1 MSQNSPSRRSSISS
15 INSRNSFFNSPG
27 SPLRLNNLA
36 TTPSPIRRLRN
47 LNPSP
52 PNQRRRRRRTRRN
65 SPNLNIRSPS
75 PAPSYNFNL
84 NNATVN
90 DPNLNNVL
98 NGLLRN
104 LNNTPS
110 TQTPNQ
116 RRNRRRPGSRYVLNN
131 SPVTTPISPASP
143 LQDLNEGPIFTTA
156 GQRPILTTFSNEEN
170 GLINTPPSSPPRLAR
185 RLNFSSPV
193 RIPYNRTRKSR
204 QSTSHESLL
213 SRENLRELQRRRRE
227 LVSNAKRAPHNLASN
242 FDPTTSVAAAE
253 PVDYPIHMQQAV
265 PAATLNNLYAPLAI
279 ATSKNVSNTVIPAKE
294 INEIRKKR
302 KQRKTKKLEQNLK
315 KIFNRK
321 RFGGTKKRNNKN
333 KRNTKKNRRNNRKK

>member
-27 SPLRLNNLA
+27 SPLRLSNLA

-52 PNQRRRRRRTRRN
+52 PNQRRTRRRRRTRRN

-131 SPVTTPISPASP
+131 SPNLPVVTPISPASP
-143 LQDLNEGPIFTTA
+143 LQDLNELPTFTH
-156 GQRPILTTFSNEEN
+156 L
-170 GLINTPPSSPPRLAR
+170 
-185 RLNFSSPV
+185 
-193 RIPYNRTRKSR
+193 Y
-204 QSTSHESLL
+204 HLL
-213 SRENLRELQRRRRE
+213 
-227 LVSNAKRAPHNLASN
+227 HH
-242 FDPTTSVAAAE
+242 F
-253 PVDYPIHMQQAV
+253 
-265 PAATLNNLYAPLAI
+265 
-279 ATSKNVSNTVIPAKE
+279 
-294 INEIRKKR
+294 
-302 KQRKTKKLEQNLK
+302 
-315 KIFNRK
+315 KI
-321 RFGGTKKRNNKN
+321 
-333 KRNTKKNRRNNRKK
+333 